1 MAPEAPL
8 MDAFTTVQP
17 SLHACVL
24 MDMTITLR
32 GCSLNVIRDTAW
44 SHVSVYGEVYGPGAD
59 DLLALLRGEVWAG
72 RSVMVDLS
80 RVTLV
85 SEPAIEAINWI
96 SALASEHELGFVMR
110 TAR

>member
-1 MAPEAPL
+1 
-8 MDAFTTVQP
+8 
-17 SLHACVL
+17 
-24 MDMTITLR
+24 MTITLR
-32 GCSLNVIRDTAW
+32 GCSLNVIRDTGW
-44 SHVSVYGEVYGPGAD
+44 SHVSVFGEVFGPGAE

-80 RVTLV
+80 RV
-85 SEPAIEAINWI
+85 SMMDDSAIESINWI